1 MARPRK
7 PKPPAKSPKR
17 PRKAV
22 QLGAKSK
29 AVKSASDAKDLVQRA
44 WSSTLPVLRPLLTLP
59 GGLRTMSNAMKVALP
74 LLVLALGA
82 VSYAGLKAT
91 RPDVPSRPAQ
101 EKVWPVLAAPVTFS
115 DFKPEVRLYGETVA
129 GRVVEL
135 RALVAG
141 QVIET
146 GPGLRSGG
154 LVKKGDLLLRID
166 PFQYQGALVEA
177 EAQLM
182 EAKAELVEIEATLKS
197 EQDALGHSKEQLEIA
212 ERDLAR
218 AEPLVQRGVVSKK
231 VADDR
236 RMIVSERN
244 QAVKLRVNNLVVQGA
259 KAEQQQAKIAQLDWK
274 VRQAKRHLEE
284 TELKAPF
291 DAYVKSV
298 SAELGRLLGV
308 NDAVATLLDRDW
320 MDARFTLS
328 DRQYGRIV
336 TEGENVIGRPIEV
349 LWRVGDRELAY
360 QAVIERV
367 AAEIT
372 SESGGVEVYARLTDP
387 QKPIP
392 IRAGAFVEVQVFDR
406 AYSNVARLPETA
418 LYEGDR
424 VYVIADGRLSERKVD
439 LIGSAGDDVLVRGA
453 IAEGDRV
460 VTTKLTS
467 AGEGLAVEEKTAP

>member
-1 MARPRK
+1 MA
-7 PKPPAKSPKR
+7 KR
-17 PRKAV
+17 PRKTV
-22 QLGAKSK
+22 QLGAKDK
-29 AVKSASDAKDLVQRA
+29 AVRSASDAKDLVQRA
-44 WSSTLPVLRPLLTLP
+44 WSSTLPVLRPILTLP

-91 RPDVPSRPAQ
+91 KPEVPSRPSQ
-101 EKVWPVLAAPVTFS
+101 EKVWPVLAAPVEFS
-115 DFKPEVRLYGETVA
+115 DYKPEVRLYGETLA
-129 GRVVEL
+129 GRSVEL

-146 GPGLRSGG
+146 GPGLLAGG
-154 LVKKGDLLLRID
+154 QVKKGDLLLRID
-166 PFQYQGALVEA
+166 PFQYKGALDEA

-182 EAKAELVEIEATLKS
+182 EAKAELDEIEATIKS
-197 EQDALGHSKEQLEIA
+197 EQDALGHSKEQLVIA
-212 ERDLAR
+212 ERDLSR
-218 AEPLVQRGVVSKK
+218 AVPLVQRGAVSKK

-244 QAVKLRVNNLVVQGA
+244 QAVKLRVNNLAVQKA
-259 KAEQQQAKIAQLDWK
+259 KAEQQQAKIVQLDWK

-291 DAYVKSV
+291 DAYVKNV
-298 SAELGRLLGV
+298 NAELGRLLGV

-328 DRQYGRIV
+328 DSQYGRIV
-336 TEGENVIGRPIEV
+336 TEGETVIGRPIEV
-349 LWRVGDRELAY
+349 LWKVGSKELAY
-360 QAVIERV
+360 KAVIERV

-387 QKPIP
+387 LKPIP

-418 LYEGDR
+418 VYGGER
-424 VYVIADGRLSERKVD
+424 VYVIADGRLSERKVE

-453 IAEGDRV
+453 IAQGDRV
-460 VTTKLTS
+460 VTTKLTN

>member
-1 MARPRK
+1 MARPKK

-22 QLGAKSK
+22 QLGNKSK

-101 EKVWPVLAAPVTFS
+101 EKVWPVLAAQVTFS

-141 QVIET
+141 QVTET
-146 GPGLRSGG
+146 GPGLRAGG
-154 LVKKGDLLLRID
+154 RVKKGDLLLRID
-166 PFQYQGALVEA
+166 PFQYQGALVDA

-182 EAKAELVEIEATLKS
+182 EAKAELSEIEATIKS

-218 AEPLVQRGVVSKK
+218 AEPLVKRGVVSKK

-236 RMIVSERN
+236 RMVVSERN
-244 QAVKLRVNNLVVQGA
+244 QAVKLRVNNLAVQKA

-349 LWRVGDRELAY
+349 LWRVGEKELAY
-360 QAVIERV
+360 KAVIERV

-372 SESGGVEVYARLTDP
+372 SESGGVEVYARLNDP
-387 QKPIP
+387 MKPIP

-406 AYSNVARLPETA
+406 AYSNVARLPETS
-418 LYEGDR
+418 LYGGDR

-460 VTTKLTS
+460 VTTKLTN
-467 AGEGLAVEEKTAP
+467 AGEGLAVEEKAAP

>member
-1 MARPRK
+1 MARPKKTR
-7 PKPPAKSPKR
+7 PPAKVPKR
-17 PRKAV
+17 PRKPV

-29 AVKSASDAKDLVQRA
+29 AVKSASDAKELVQRA
-44 WSSTLPVLRPLLTLP
+44 WSSAYPAIRPLVTLP

-74 LLVLALGA
+74 LLVLVLGA

-91 RPDVPSRPAQ
+91 RPEVPSRPAQ
-101 EKVWPVLAAPVTFS
+101 EKVWPVFAAPVEFS
-115 DFKPEVRLYGETVA
+115 DFKPEVRLYGETAA

-146 GPGLRSGG
+146 GPGLRAGG

-166 PFQYQGALVEA
+166 PFEYQGALVEA

-182 EAKAELVEIEATLKS
+182 EIKAQLSEIEATIKS

-218 AEPLVQRGVVSKK
+218 AVPLVQRGVVSKK

-244 QAVKLRVNNLVVQGA
+244 QAVKLRVNNLAVQKA

-274 VRQAKRHLEE
+274 VRQGKRHLEE

-298 SAELGRLLGV
+298 SADLGRLLGV

-320 MDARFTLS
+320 MEARFTLS
-328 DRQYGRIV
+328 DSQYGRIV
-336 TEGENVIGRPIEV
+336 TEGETVIGRPIEV
-349 LWRVGDRELAY
+349 LWRVGDKELGY
-360 QAVIERV
+360 KAVIERV

-372 SESGGVEVYARLTDP
+372 SESGGVEVYARLADP
-387 QKPIP
+387 LKPIP
-392 IRAGAFVEVQVFDR
+392 IRAGAFVEVQVLDR

-418 LYEGDR
+418 LYGGDR
-424 VYVIADGRLSERKVD
+424 VYVIAEGRLSERKVE
-439 LIGSAGDDVLVRGA
+439 LIGSAGDEVLVRGA
-453 IAEGDRV
+453 IAQGDRV
-460 VTTKLTS
+460 VTTKLTN
-467 AGEGLAVEEKTAP
+467 AGEGLAVEEKAAP